1 MGRRC
6 WCENAINFR
15 SNFGDFPV
23 FWSPADLK
31 NRPKSNDATKS
42 GNKTKNRPLMNK
54 IVFAPGAHLEA
65 QVLKIGIEKIVPKKD
80 FSEKWFGRPREASG
94 PNLRAFGVPKN
105 RPGEVLEAHFEMI
118 FGAHFFRQFF
128 RRFPCFFRNARH

>member
-6 WCENAINFR
+6 WCENATNFR
-15 SNFGDFPV
+15 SKFGNFPV

-42 GNKTKNRPLMNK
+42 GNKTKNRPLTSK
-54 IVFAPGAHLEA
+54 VVFAPGAHLEA

-105 RPGEVLEAHFEMI
+105 KPEEVLEADLEII
-118 FGAHFFRQFF
+118 FWGALFSPVFSSIFVFFL
-128 RRFPCFFRNARH
+128 

>member
-1 MGRRC
+1 MKMPSFFVRDLV
-6 WCENAINFR
+6 IFR
-15 SNFGDFPV
+15 S

-42 GNKTKNRPLMNK
+42 GNKMKNRPLMNR
-54 IVFAPGAHLEA
+54 IIFAPGAHLEA
-65 QVLKIGIEKIVPKKD
+65 QVLKIGIEKIVPRKH

-118 FGAHFFRQFF
+118 FWALFFCQFF
-128 RRFPCFFRNARH
+128 SLIFVFFS